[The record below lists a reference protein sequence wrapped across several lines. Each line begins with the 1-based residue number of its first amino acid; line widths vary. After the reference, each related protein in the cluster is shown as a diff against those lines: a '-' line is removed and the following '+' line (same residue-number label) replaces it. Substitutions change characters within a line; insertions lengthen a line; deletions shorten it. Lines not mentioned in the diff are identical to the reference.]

1 MKKFKGPRSLDDVEK
16 KAKEL
21 GYEPY
26 ENNYQNRYRKGN
38 IDICLRS
45 FGKFYVYKDG
55 KCIANERS
63 EEFDNEDWYK
73 EILEM
78 FYISKDEGVKNE

>member
-1 MKKFKGPRSLDDVEK
+1 MKQFKGTRNFDDILN

-21 GYEPY
+21 EFKYYE
-26 ENNYQNRYRKGN
+26 QNHQQRFKKKN

-45 FGKFYVYKDG
+45 FGKFYVYDKKG
-55 KCIANERS
+55 NCIAS
-63 EEFDNEDWYK
+63 EKSTELDDEQWYQ

-78 FYISKDEGVKNE
+78 FYKTAE

>member
-1 MKKFKGPRSLDDVEK
+1 MKKFKGIRSLDDVEK

-26 ENNYQNRYRKGN
+26 EINYQNRYRKGD

-45 FGKFYVYKDG
+45 FGKFYVYKGG
-55 KCIANERS
+55 KVIADDTS
-63 EEFDNEDWYK
+63 EKFDNEEWYQ

-78 FYISKDEGVKNE
+78 FYIPA

>member
-1 MKKFKGPRSLDDVEK
+1 MKKFKGIRNLDDVDK
-16 KAKEL
+16 RAKEL

-26 ENNYQNRYRKGN
+26 EINYQNRYRKGD

-45 FGKFYVYKDG
+45 FGKFYVYKGG
-55 KCIANERS
+55 KCIADDAS
-63 EEFDNEDWYK
+63 DKFDEEWYH

-78 FYISKDEGVKNE
+78 FYIPA